1 MEDIKPWEEGPWV
14 PLMND
19 RFIGWQHV
27 PIESIR
33 PDPASIHVDDRYN
46 EPAKSF
52 EGLVV
57 SIAQWG
63 MAENI
68 IVSQT
73 RDGDYLIIDGVRRF
87 RAATRLGLPTLICM
101 VYEPLADGER
111 ADLRA
116 QIYFRGMDLKRKA
129 RTELRSKE
137 AGRVKRIA
145 A

>member
-1 MEDIKPWEEGPWV
+1 MEDIKPWEGGPSV

-33 PDPASIHVDDRYN
+33 PDPASVHVDNRYN
-46 EPAKSF
+46 EAAKSF
-52 EGLVV
+52 EGLID

-68 IVSQT
+68 IVSKMH
-73 RDGDYLIIDGVRRF
+73 DGDYLIIDGVRRF
-87 RAATRLGLPTLICM
+87 RAATRLGFPTLMCM
-101 VYEPLADGER
+101 VYESLAEGER

-116 QIYFRGMDLKRKA
+116 QIYFRGMEVQRKA
-129 RTELRSKE
+129 RAEFRSKD